1 MYKSVPLA
9 GVVFGTENNIKNL
22 LITNE
27 ASFIGHLFHKK
38 AENNFLVSNL

>member
-9 GVVFGTENNIKNL
+9 GVVFGTENN
-22 LITNE
+22 ITNE

-38 AENNFLVSNL
+38 AENNFLVS